1 MIQDLLTEGAKTGDL
16 RDDVAP
22 DELASYCLHALT
34 AASSLSS
41 KAAVRRLVTVTLA
54 GLRPRSPQSP
64 GGLCRACVTGGDAS
78 ATAAHPAGR
87 STTTGRAIVK
97 KAQQAPALHLD
108 ERLTAYP
115 RLPLVAAREWAEMFT
130 PAAVEVSSAAEE
142 GREQDRSGQ

>member
-34 AASSLSS
+34 AAGSLSS

-64 GGLCRACVTGGDAS
+64 GGLCRACDRRRCKRDCGASSGAINDHWPGDRLEGPAS
-78 ATAAHPAGR
+78 TCAA
-87 STTTGRAIVK
+87 S
-97 KAQQAPALHLD
+97 
-108 ERLTAYP
+108 
-115 RLPLVAAREWAEMFT
+115 
-130 PAAVEVSSAAEE
+130 
-142 GREQDRSGQ
+142 